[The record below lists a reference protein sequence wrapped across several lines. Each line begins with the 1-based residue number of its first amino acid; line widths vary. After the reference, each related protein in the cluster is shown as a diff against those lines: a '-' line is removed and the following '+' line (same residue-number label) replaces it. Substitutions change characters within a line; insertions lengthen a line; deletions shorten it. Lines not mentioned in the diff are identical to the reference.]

1 MQLSHARLFPLALM
15 LALALLTVWLERIVR
30 VEETHPS
37 LGRHDPDYIVVNFRV
52 VRYGPGGAVEST
64 LSASKMVHYPDDDS
78 TDLDAPR
85 VLSSKAGEAPMT
97 MTADRGAL
105 SQDGE
110 DTFLYD
116 NVLLVR
122 KEIALL
128 PEMRMRTNFLHVV
141 RGRSLV
147 LTDQDVAI
155 DEDGRSLTGR
165 GMEYDNAEG
174 LLHLRERVKGLFEE
188 RKKK

>member
-1 MQLSHARLFPLALM
+1 
-15 LALALLTVWLERIVR
+15 
-30 VEETHPS
+30 
-37 LGRHDPDYIVVNFRV
+37 
-52 VRYGPGGAVEST
+52 
-64 LSASKMVHYPDDDS
+64 MVHYPDDDS

-165 GMEYDNAEG
+165 GMEYDNG
-174 LLHLRERVKGLFEE
+174 SRVLDIRSKVRGRFEQ
-188 RKKK
+188 RTRD

>member
-1 MQLSHARLFPLALM
+1 MRLTHARLFPLVLM
-15 LALALLTVWLERIVR
+15 LALALLTFWLERTVR
-30 VEETHPS
+30 VDEAHAS
-37 LGRHDPDYIVVNFRV
+37 LRRHDPDYIVSNFRIIG
-52 VRYGPGGAVEST
+52 YGPAGIVEST
-64 LSASKMVHYPDDDS
+64 LSARKMVHYPDDDS

-97 MTADRGAL
+97 LTADRGAL

-122 KEIALL
+122 KEIPLL
-128 PEMRMRTNFLHVV
+128 PEMRMRTSFLHVV

-147 LTDQDVAI
+147 LTDQDVMI
-155 DEDGRSLTGR
+155 DEEGRSLTGR
-165 GMEYDNAEG
+165 GMEYDNAAG
-174 LLHLRERVKGLFEE
+174 LLHLRERVKGRFEE
-188 RKKK
+188 RKKQ